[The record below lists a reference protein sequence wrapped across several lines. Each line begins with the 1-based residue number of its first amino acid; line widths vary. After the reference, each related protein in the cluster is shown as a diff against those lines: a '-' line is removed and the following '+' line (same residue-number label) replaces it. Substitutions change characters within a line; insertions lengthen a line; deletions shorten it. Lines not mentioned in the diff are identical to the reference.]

1 MKTKHTS
8 CAVTKEYIFSLS
20 SSNFENRS
28 TQKSTQIGQLKM
40 RITDDDYF
48 SEEDSEAIYAQHSAL
63 WVISH

>member
-28 TQKSTQIGQLKM
+28 AQKITQIGQLIM
-40 RITDDDYF
+40 RITDDYF
-48 SEEDSEAIYAQHSAL
+48 SKEDSEAIYAQHSAL